1 MKSISTHVYAVI
13 AAGGTITIPISNP
26 VEAIRLYT
34 IGSVTLV
41 GNFSLTYSGTPR
53 EGYEMRVY
61 CDLSNL
67 TPDTF
72 TVTLF
77 GEPIN
82 ETIIENTSF
91 TAIARYSV
99 SAGKFV
105 VTVHPDFEG
114 TAFIEAG
121 HLASDA
127 VTTAKILD
135 NNVTLAKLVDFAA
148 RGYMLRGGVAG
159 APEEF
164 DAKTSGQILIGN
176 GTDIT
181 SVAVS
186 GAVTISSTGVTTI
199 GAGKVTASMLSFS
212 LASYLEASLT
222 IPTASILTLNGTP
235 LTIVAAPGSGK
246 YIEVISASCA
256 MTYVSAAYATNTT
269 LQLINEG
276 AGTAQLQNTGAL
288 IGTVTKN
295 TKFVDSAAAAAGAS
309 QIITNTALQVKV
321 ATGNPTAGDS
331 NIVVKVIYRIITI

>member
-212 LASYLEASLT
+212 LASYLEVTRTLTSAEILALRTTAIELLPAPGTNKYYELISVSGYNNYNTATYANGADLLNIECNGVALWTFPNAFTEAAST
-222 IPTASILTLNGTP
+222 TASQGTRVADAVVAINTAVNIRTSAADP
-235 LTIVAAPGSGK
+235 TVGDGTIK
-246 YIEVISASCA
+246 ISA
-256 MTYVSAAYATNTT
+256 
-269 LQLINEG
+269 
-276 AGTAQLQNTGAL
+276 
-288 IGTVTKN
+288 
-295 TKFVDSAAAAAGAS
+295 
-309 QIITNTALQVKV
+309 
-321 ATGNPTAGDS
+321 
-331 NIVVKVIYRIITI
+331 IYRIITGE

>member
-212 LASYLEASLT
+212 LASYLEVTRTLTSAEILALRTTAIELLPAPGTNKYYELISVSGYNNYNTATYANGADLLNIECNGVALWTFPNAFTEAAST
-222 IPTASILTLNGTP
+222 TASQGTRVADAVVAINTAINIRTSAADP
-235 LTIVAAPGSGK
+235 TVGDGTIK
-246 YIEVISASCA
+246 ISA
-256 MTYVSAAYATNTT
+256 
-269 LQLINEG
+269 
-276 AGTAQLQNTGAL
+276 
-288 IGTVTKN
+288 
-295 TKFVDSAAAAAGAS
+295 
-309 QIITNTALQVKV
+309 
-321 ATGNPTAGDS
+321 
-331 NIVVKVIYRIITI
+331 IYRIITGE